1 MAAAGHGVIWRRL
14 RWLDGCDGCD
24 LIAPNDSTRCV
35 IPRDAMRCCRVKEQK
50 EGGKRRVGASKTG
63 IPWPARKG
71 SRARYQE
78 LPLPP
83 NAHDCIIPFLL
94 HASRLTLH
102 ASRLTPHASQS
113 QDFDHFSTGHFCI
126 SFLYLEYLPIIDTTE
141 TSFSLAAACS
151 PQPGGLARS
160 LSALCTTGCSVRGQ
174 KTNREGIPQP
184 FIRSMFHHCCCCCCC
199 LDSQSSISVPI
210 EDCALPRILAVFES
224 PSV

>member
-1 MAAAGHGVIWRRL
+1 
-14 RWLDGCDGCD
+14 
-24 LIAPNDSTRCV
+24 
-35 IPRDAMRCCRVKEQK
+35 MRCCRVKEQK

-94 HASRLTLH
+94 HASRFTLH
-102 ASRLTPHASQS
+102 ASRLTPHASRLTIPG
-113 QDFDHFSTGHFCI
+113 FR
-126 SFLYLEYLPIIDTTE
+126 SFLHGTFLYFIFVFRLPIIDTTE

-184 FIRSMFHHCCCCCCC
+184 FIRSMFHHYCCC